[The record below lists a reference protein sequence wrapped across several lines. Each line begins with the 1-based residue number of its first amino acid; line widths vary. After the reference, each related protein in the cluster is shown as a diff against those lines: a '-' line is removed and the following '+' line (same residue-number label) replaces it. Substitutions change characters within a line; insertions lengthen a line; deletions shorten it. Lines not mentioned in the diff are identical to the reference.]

1 MARTGPRTSG
11 AGALPAR
18 LSAARLA
25 AVQALYQA
33 EITGAPLDSVILQ
46 FREFRRGGVL
56 DDNETPIKPDQ
67 ALFAELVRGAHAR
80 SREIDAMLGAALRE
94 TWPLERVEL
103 LLRCILRAGVY
114 ELLVRRAVPARVA
127 ISEYVD
133 LADAFFDSAECGMAN
148 AILDGLARR
157 LREAEFTSTA
167 DARDIAAATAR

>member
-1 MARTGPRTSG
+1 M
-11 AGALPAR
+11 
-18 LSAARLA
+18 
-25 AVQALYQA
+25 
-33 EITGAPLDSVILQ
+33 
-46 FREFRRGGVL
+46 L

-67 ALFAELVRGAHAR
+67 ALFAELVRGRAR
-80 SREIDAMLGAALRE
+80 AIPGDRRNAWALRCGKLG
-94 TWPLERVEL
+94 PLERVEL

-157 LREAEFTSTA
+157 LREAEFTQHRRRTRCRRGRRAMSS
-167 DARDIAAATAR
+167 R